1 MDHGRYQ
8 ELGLQMEKEWSVIAL
23 FIFYLNAS
31 ILIHQERLWSYMYLG
46 EFSSIT
52 KEMLSENRSDLLTE
66 ALLHYG
72 NSINMKISSQEI
84 TFFLS
89 S

>member
-31 ILIHQERLWSYMYLG
+31 ILIHQESLWSYLG

-52 KEMLSENRSDLLTE
+52 KEMHSENRSDLLTE

-72 NSINMKISSQEI
+72 NSINMKIGSQEI